1 MRLII
6 LIVLYNKNINSSKT
20 LTSFNNIYLYDK
32 LIFDNFDI
40 LLYVNNENLY
50 QSNLNLLFE
59 YTFLKNNLNNG
70 FAFPLNLALKKSQK
84 NKFLLI
90 FDENTIIPTSFFI
103 NYHTQLELMLSN
115 QNCVAMVSKIF
126 HNDYCFSP
134 SKVYLGGLHRPVS
147 EIYQGTINK
156 EVFSILSGTTISI
169 SFMESINGFNE
180 LFWLDSLDR
189 WLFASIFNNKKSV
202 FISTLFLYHDLSIL
216 DYKNKICINRYT
228 NILYSE
234 SILIYDK
241 PFFYKLCYI
250 FRLFK
255 RILDF
260 KNKGMHEFSKITQY
274 LFSELIIGNRQNL
287 IQKLTLYKNYKF

>member
-1 MRLII
+1 MRITI
-6 LIVLYNKNINSSKT
+6 LVVLYNINITKSKT
-20 LTSFNNIYLYDK
+20 LTSLNKIYLHDK
-32 LIFDNFDI
+32 FIFDNFDF
-40 LLYVNNENLY
+40 LFYVNNENLY
-50 QSNLNLLFE
+50 QSNLNLPFE

-70 FAFPLNLALKKSQK
+70 FAFPLNTALKKSKK

-90 FDENTIIPTSFFI
+90 FDENTIIPTIFFI
-103 NYHTQLELMLSN
+103 NYHAQLELMLSN
-115 QNCVAMVSKIF
+115 QNSVAMVSKIF

-147 EIYQGTINK
+147 DIYQGTINK
-156 EVFSILSGTTISI
+156 EVFSILSGTTINI

-202 FISTLFLYHDLSIL
+202 FISNLSLYHDLSIL
-216 DYKNKICINRYT
+216 DYKNKISINRYT

-241 PFFYKLCYI
+241 SFFYKLCYI

-260 KNKGMHEFSKITQY
+260 KKKGMHEYSKITQY
-274 LFSELIIGNRQNL
+274 LFSELVIGKRQNL
-287 IQKLTLYKNYKF
+287 IQKLTFFKNYKF